1 MYKKLIVYFYIK
13 EEDNHFTREDVF
25 SALEMY
31 NNNNY
36 ITFPI
41 DSITLLTA
49 VPILE
54 E

>member
-31 NNNNY
+31 NNNY

-41 DSITLLTA
+41 DSITLLRA
-49 VPILE
+49 IPILE